1 MAANDKEDEKSFLV
15 WKTMPMTRQE
25 ASVESFRF
33 HTEEIAPERKTARAS
48 VFAAASAYWHDMYR
62 SPAIEAPSPLERRA
76 HSIEA
81 EAVSP
86 VHREWTREMIWAE
99 AALCAASI
107 RATLCEAVQRKF
119 GTLHER
125 VVRARKL
132 SEKKKLFIKPD
143 LACQLCKVR
152 GLPDQCRRNIATL
165 PKWKAEDRRADEYPD
180 RASRTAEYLS
190 RAPRRFGPPRRT
202 GGKSV

>member
-1 MAANDKEDEKSFLV
+1 LSNRCSKKNKKKVVVFFFKHQKKTKKNFQMAAN
-15 WKTMPMTRQE
+15 
-25 ASVESFRF
+25 
-33 HTEEIAPERKTARAS
+33 EEIAPERKTARAS

-62 SPAIEAPSPLERRA
+62 SPAIEAPSPLERRRA

-125 VVRARKL
+125 VVRARKM
-132 SEKKKLFIKPD
+132 SEKKKPLFKLDQLD

-152 GLPDQCRRNIATL
+152 GLPDQCRHKIAAL
-165 PKWKAEDRRADEYPD
+165 PKWKGEDRRP
-180 RASRTAEYLS
+180 AEYLS
-190 RAPRRFGPPRRT
+190 RAPRRFGTPPRRIS
-202 GGKSV
+202 GKSV